1 MTVKEAIELEKEFE
15 EGLSFFLGTPDIQ
28 VSLALSGRF
37 RISDGSDY
45 ICINT
50 KTLDL
55 DYIKYTG
62 YKSDLDDFCSKC
74 VYYIQENRPAFEL
87 LISSYE
93 HQSEL
98 TEE

>member
-1 MTVKEAIELEKEFE
+1 MTVKEAFELEKEFN
-15 EGLSFFLGTPDIQ
+15 EGLSFLLETPDIR
-28 VSLALSGRF
+28 VSFTLNRRF
-37 RISDGSDY
+37 RISDGDDY

-50 KTLDL
+50 ETLDL

-62 YKSDLDDFCSKC
+62 YKSDLDDFYSKC

-87 LISSYE
+87 LISIYE